1 MMMMPSNITP
11 QLAQFA
17 VRQARFVADNIA
29 RKEKEDEMSDKFTFS
44 QRGHTILLGNKSI
57 GLLGGLL
64 VTGRMCDYA
73 EDSIVDNFVMEI
85 RNKENGNGI
94 FARAPK
100 AIENM
105 ESSEEEYP
113 AAFNFVTYA
122 TSKAFLDLIG

>member
-1 MMMMPSNITP
+1 
-11 QLAQFA
+11 
-17 VRQARFVADNIA
+17 
-29 RKEKEDEMSDKFTFS
+29 MSDKFTFS

-64 VTGRMCDYA
+64 VIGRMCDYA

-85 RNKENGNGI
+85 RNKEKGI
-94 FARAPK
+94 STKAIK

-113 AAFNFVTYA
+113 AASSFVKYA
-122 TSKAFLDLIG
+122 TSEVFLDLIR